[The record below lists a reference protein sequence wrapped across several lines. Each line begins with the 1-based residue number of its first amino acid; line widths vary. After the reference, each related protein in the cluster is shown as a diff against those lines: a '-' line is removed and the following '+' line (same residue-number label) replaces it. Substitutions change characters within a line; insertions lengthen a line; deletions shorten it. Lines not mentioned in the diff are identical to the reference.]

1 MKVRW
6 AQAIILRIRGRNRKR
21 VLCIL
26 YGVSCHLLA
35 KRFRGWVTISH
46 ESIPSKSENLKCGDS
61 ATTCRADDC
70 DTHAAVHLVGQF
82 VPAPY
87 SGLRTF
93 LFQLLPNV
101 SYMHVRPGID
111 TAESILTWCQGVQNT
126 VSLCQAVSL
135 DAGACS
141 RLPWFVF
148 RF

>member
-1 MKVRW
+1 MRAYPLKARTSSAVT
-6 AQAIILRIRGRNRKR
+6 AQ
-21 VLCIL
+21 
-26 YGVSCHLLA
+26 
-35 KRFRGWVTISH
+35 
-46 ESIPSKSENLKCGDS
+46 P
-61 ATTCRADDC
+61 TCRADGC
-70 DTHAAVHLVGQF
+70 DTYAAAHLVGQF
-82 VPAPY
+82 VPAPD